1 MLGTDPTIQ
10 AITFGAILRRLRK
23 QAGLSQEDLAF
34 EAELQR
40 NYVSLMEL
48 GRYQPTI
55 TSLFKV
61 AHALKMAPSAL
72 VLELENELSAQ
83 VKKGK

>member
-61 AHALKMAPSAL
+61 AHALKISPSAL

-83 VKKGK
+83 AKKG